1 MPSTYTIPIVDAVIL
16 FPILGALIFVPLCVV
31 HYRRFGQVR
40 PWRALV
46 FYAFAFY
53 LLCAF
58 FLTLLPLPEITPGFC
73 DGREAARKGQ
83 LVPFRSVTPIFATG
97 HSWTPAGMLGN
108 GALLQVFFNFL
119 LLFPLGVFLRYL
131 YGFSLGRTVLAGF
144 LVSLLFELTQ
154 WTAVYGLYP
163 CPFRVF
169 DVDDLWINTAGAAA
183 GWFARPLFFFLPSL
197 DGDRTGAHHRHH
209 SFLPFRRAV
218 SFVIDWSLSSFLAA
232 LSAGLLPAGATLP
245 MRTALIAAVFVA
257 VPIQLG
263 GATPGQWLCRCRS
276 ESLTGEPATLGQL
289 LLRVGCFFL
298 LPFAVATLGAWL
310 CRPDPDGFVNG
321 WSAITSL
328 ALQFSTFLLFAIP
341 MLFRKDHRGPHEW
354 LSGTRTVITG

>member
-1 MPSTYTIPIVDAVIL
+1 MSKTT
-16 FPILGALIFVPLCVV
+16 FF
-31 HYRRFGQVR
+31 
-40 PWRALV
+40 WR
-46 FYAFAFY
+46 
-53 LLCAF
+53 
-58 FLTLLPLPEITPGFC
+58 
-73 DGREAARKGQ
+73 
-83 LVPFRSVTPIFATG
+83 
-97 HSWTPAGMLGN
+97 
-108 GALLQVFFNFL
+108 
-119 LLFPLGVFLRYL
+119 
-131 YGFSLGRTVLAGF
+131 
-144 LVSLLFELTQ
+144 
-154 WTAVYGLYP
+154 
-163 CPFRVF
+163 
-169 DVDDLWINTAGAAA
+169 
-183 GWFARPLFFFLPSL
+183 
-197 DGDRTGAHHRHH
+197 
-209 SFLPFRRAV
+209 
-218 SFVIDWSLSSFLAA
+218 LSS
-232 LSAGLLPAGATLP
+232 SGYSQISKVECNKPSGGL
-245 MRTALIAAVFVA
+245 FVA